1 MMLPPTPPPPP
12 ILAQLAAALGTDA
25 APSLA
30 TVAAVVAA
38 EFMALSRDAYE
49 RGDESAGD
57 RLLARSLAWS
67 LVSESGDL
75 TAVRR

>member
-1 MMLPPTPPPPP
+1 MLPPTPPPPP

-30 TVAAVVAA
+30 TVAAVIVD
-38 EFMALSRDAYE
+38 EFMALSREAYR

-57 RLLARSLAWS
+57 RLFSRALAWS

-75 TAVRR
+75 SAARR